1 MVFCYIVFLCYNEYI
16 KFCEREVL
24 PVNLKKTGINRKE
37 QQQMVDDMY
46 HCCRFCHHYVN
57 GKCFNQN
64 MMESFCDSPSSV
76 YKVAEE
82 GRLSAVLEET
92 FHSVK
97 KNTVVEEIVT
107 LLRDY
112 KLSEK
117 RVKEV
122 KDSLVN
128 SIDQWFDFEVKDKID
143 EEVSELYQDAVE
155 NMTEVDGVEIIN
167 PSEHYCKDWC

>member
-1 MVFCYIVFLCYNEYI
+1 M
-16 KFCEREVL
+16 
-24 PVNLKKTGINRKE
+24 NLKKTGINKKE

-46 HCCRFCHHYVN
+46 HCCRFCHYYEN

-64 MMESFCDSPSSV
+64 MMENFCDSPSSV

-122 KDSLVN
+122 KDTLEN

-155 NMTEVDGVEIIN
+155 TMTEVDGVEISN